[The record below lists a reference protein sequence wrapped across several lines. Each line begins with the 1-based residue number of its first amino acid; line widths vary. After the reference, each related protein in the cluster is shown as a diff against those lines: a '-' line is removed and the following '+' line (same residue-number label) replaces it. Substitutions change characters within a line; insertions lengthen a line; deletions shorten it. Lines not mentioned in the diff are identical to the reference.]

1 MSHIP
6 YHYLSTCGG
15 FLVYLLTSEQ
25 VGIPDQC
32 ISAFL
37 DLSFSKGTAIYSFIK
52 YLFSTYSRANEEYT
66 VVSKR
71 KKVSK
76 LNRRQRE

>member
-15 FLVYLLTSEQ
+15 FFVYLMTSEQ
-25 VGIPDQC
+25 GGIPDQC

-37 DLSFSKGTAIYSFIK
+37 DLSFSKGIAIHSFIK
-52 YLFSTYSRANEEYT
+52 YLFSIYSRSDKEYT
-66 VVSKR
+66 VVSK
-71 KKVSK
+71 KNKIK
-76 LNRRQRE
+76 